1 MSETAEESLK
11 TQSLENFLMESLSRE
26 VSSQGF
32 EVVHAELVNS
42 RQKVLRIFIDRAN
55 GQSRDEQKE
64 GITLDDCATVSK
76 LLDEPLEKLAE
87 LDRYFGG
94 PYELE
99 VSSPGLERPLHRET
113 DYVRFSGKEARIH
126 VLRPLT
132 ADEIEN
138 RDYHSKN
145 PKQKNYFGMLT
156 GFKDGKVRLMVLP
169 EGSAAGMATGL
180 ERYLGM
186 KPAKP
191 GQKISPKKI
200 QKAIEEQKRLR
211 ESPPAEWSVAIPA
224 GLISKAHL
232 EPHFDAK
239 EILGT
244 EDSE

>member
-1 MSETAEESLK
+1 MSQTAEDQTK
-11 TQSLENFLMESLSRE
+11 TLSLENFLMESLSKE
-26 VSSQGF
+26 IAAEGF

-42 RQKVLRIFIDRAN
+42 RQKVLRIFIDRSN
-55 GQSRDEQKE
+55 SSD
-64 GITLDDCATVSK
+64 GISLDDCATVSK
-76 LLDEPLEKLAE
+76 LLDQPLEKLVE

-113 DYVRFSGKEARIH
+113 DFVRFSGKEARIH

-138 RDYHSKN
+138 RDYHVKN
-145 PKQKNYFGMLT
+145 PKQKNYFGVLT

-169 EGSAAGMATGL
+169 EGSAAGLAGHLGL
-180 ERYLGM
+180 

-191 GQKISPKKI
+191 GQKISAKKI
-200 QKAIEEQKRLR
+200 QKALEERDRLR
-211 ESPPAEWSVAIPA
+211 ENPPVEWSVAIPT

-239 EILGT
+239 EILG
-244 EDSE
+244 E